1 MQALC
6 EIASSRPFS
15 PGLLWKSFLVVLAHY
30 RPNLCLLNK
39 LSAKWSKIANFSVN
53 ASLVVGG
60 GETTT
65 NNLHKQCPLTFYA
78 PKQNACILQ
87 WMLRLL
93 NYYSPDNGAG
103 GEGEIITGMVQTTEA
118 HSNLQPSI
126 LKNIRSRCT
135 FLCSLRPR
143 IRFYPIIIG

>member
-1 MQALC
+1 MEKFPGCVGALSTKLMFTQQTFRQVVKNC
-6 EIASSRPFS
+6 K
-15 PGLLWKSFLVVLAHY
+15 LL
-30 RPNLCLLNK
+30 REMP
-39 LSAKWSKIANFSVN
+39 LSW
-53 ASLVVGG
+53 LE

>member
-93 NYYSPDNGAG
+93 NYYSPDNGGRRRRNNYWHGANHG
-103 GEGEIITGMVQTTEA
+103 SSFQSTAFNFKKYQKSLHI
-118 HSNLQPSI
+118 
-126 LKNIRSRCT
+126 
-135 FLCSLRPR
+135 LCSLRPR
-143 IRFYPIIIG
+143 IRFYPIIG

>member
-30 RPNLCLLNK
+30 RPNLCLLNQ

-60 GETTT
+60 GNHNQQFT
-65 NNLHKQCPLTFYA
+65 
-78 PKQNACILQ
+78 
-87 WMLRLL
+87 
-93 NYYSPDNGAG
+93 
-103 GEGEIITGMVQTTEA
+103 QTV
-118 HSNLQPSI
+118 SI
-126 LKNIRSRCT
+126 N
-135 FLCSLRPR
+135 FLCTIEKCMYIAMDAAATEL
-143 IRFYPIIIG
+143 FA